1 MVLIIALVL
10 AGLYLISSI
19 LHLIFTAK
27 KKNNIT
33 KVTNFIPIPLLIAA
47 TILFLVTTFPDSKN
61 LIRYYSCA
69 LGTTFLCYCFYLY
82 NVIKSKNGNNIIN
95 NILFL
100 ISNIFWLGILLP
112 SFKLCP
118 VPTFVIVIFIILC
131 IALILLHYFYCTK
144 KFMIIDFSLLF
155 LVLSSEAVLLF
166 AAILTIISQIAIY
179 SVMYFVGTVL
189 LIFIT
194 CRQQKLYFS
203 EETKTIH
210 FSTSLLFSIYLLIM
224 SASTVLMQI

>member
-1 MVLIIALVL
+1 MILIIALVL

-33 KVTNFIPIPLLIAA
+33 KVTNFIPIPLLIAT

-69 LGTTFLCYCFYLY
+69 LGTTFICYCFYLY
-82 NVIKSKNGNNIIN
+82 NVIKSKKGNNITTS
-95 NILFL
+95 ILFL
-100 ISNIFWLGILLP
+100 ISNIFWLGILIP

-118 VPTFVIVIFIILC
+118 APTFVIILFIILC
-131 IALILLHYFYCTK
+131 IALILFHYFGCTK
-144 KFMIIDFSLLF
+144 KFEITDFSLIF
-155 LVLSSEAVLLF
+155 LILSSEAILLF
-166 AAILTIISQIAIY
+166 AAILTIISQVAIY
-179 SVMYFVGTVL
+179 SIMYLVGIIL

-194 CRQQKLYFS
+194 CLQQKLYFTK
-203 EETKTIH
+203 ETKPRS
-210 FSTSLLFSIYLLIM
+210 FAMSLLFSIYLLIM